1 MRLTCPDCPENKS
14 FLVPLWVRATFKV
27 EDNGTVSILHVK
39 PLESLEEKLV
49 EQGKT
54 SLAIVCSECN
64 GDADLSFE
72 DAVTGSRER
81 LEQQA
86 LASL

>member
-1 MRLTCPDCPENKS
+1 MRLSCPTCPDNKS

-27 EDNGTVSILHVK
+27 EDNGTVAILHVR

-54 SLAIVCSECN
+54 TLDITCSEC
-64 GDADLSFE
+64 GGAADLSL
-72 DAVTGSRER
+72 DGTATRTR
-81 LEQQA
+81 LEQEA

>member
-1 MRLTCPDCPENKS
+1 MKLTCPDCADNRA

-27 EDNGTVSILHVK
+27 EDNGTVSILHVR

-49 EQGKT
+49 EHGKT
-54 SLAIVCSECN
+54 NRDITCSEC
-64 GDADLSFE
+64 GGAADLSLDE
-72 DAVTGSRER
+72 NRQRLHQEER
-81 LEQQA
+81 A

>member
-1 MRLTCPDCPENKS
+1 MRLTCPDCVDNKA

-27 EDNGTVSILHVK
+27 EDNGTVSILHVR

-49 EQGKT
+49 EHGKT
-54 SLAIVCSECN
+54 NLDITCSECGGPAN
-64 GDADLSFE
+64 LSLDE
-72 DAVTGSRER
+72 TGSRAR
-81 LEQQA
+81 LEEQA

>member
-1 MRLTCPDCPENKS
+1 MRLTCPDCVDNKA

-27 EDNGTVSILHVK
+27 EENGTVSILHVR

-49 EQGKT
+49 EHGKT
-54 SLAIVCSECN
+54 TQDITCSEC
-64 GDADLSFE
+64 GGAADLTLDE
-72 DAVTGSRER
+72 TGSRAR
-81 LEQQA
+81 LEEQA

>member
-1 MRLTCPDCPENKS
+1 MRLTCPDCVDNKA

-27 EDNGTVSILHVK
+27 EDNGTVSILHVR

-49 EQGKT
+49 EHGKT
-54 SLAIVCSECN
+54 NLDITCSEC
-64 GDADLSFE
+64 GGAADLSLDE
-72 DAVTGSRER
+72 IGQRAR
-81 LEQQA
+81 LEEQA